1 MKSCVLLAGL
11 FADGRTTVH
20 EPVRT
25 RDHTELALREFGAD
39 VETQRR
45 SITVTGRP
53 HLKAAELR
61 VPGDLSSA
69 AFFLV
74 AALIVP
80 ESDLTIHGVG
90 LNPTRSALLD
100 FLVREWA
107 RKSRSWMLQQ
117 TGRRAD
123 RRSAGSQIARDRAA
137 CSRRRAPPR

>member
-1 MKSCVLLAGL
+1 M

-20 EPVRT
+20 EPLRT

-39 VETQRR
+39 VDVDRL

-53 HLKAAELR
+53 KLKGRELR

-80 ESDLTIHGVG
+80 ESNLNIHGVG

-100 FLVREWA
+100 FLAEMGAQIKILDVSSSGGELIGDVLI
-107 RKSRSWMLQQ
+107 RKSRGS
-117 TGRRAD
+117 GRFGAE
-123 RRSAGSQIARDRAA
+123 
-137 CSRRRAPPR
+137 CSKKRAPPR